1 MALIKL
7 KCYHPLILR
16 RRGCRAVSYHSPSVH
31 FFFSP
36 FDVDT
41 KNRGHFLPP
50 ALWPRDITGIKHK
63 LSWPRPF
70 SSSDFKHKLSHGSL
84 SLSLSLSAAREP
96 LDTSDHHVLT
106 IFEEALGTLGWIFTT
121 GLALPFNPFSRKSCE
136 IQCGMND
143 AESVVKKF
151 IAGICQKSTDVSR
164 KKTWRK
170 RGEP

>member
-1 MALIKL
+1 MLSSSHTASTRLSRSIISQ
-7 KCYHPLILR
+7 PV
-16 RRGCRAVSYHSPSVH
+16 RAC
-31 FFFSP
+31 FFSP

-84 SLSLSLSAAREP
+84 SLSLRSQRTTWYKRSSCSHYFWGGSRHSRMNIYDRIGPTIQPLLSK
-96 LDTSDHHVLT
+96 VM
-106 IFEEALGTLGWIFTT
+106 W
-121 GLALPFNPFSRKSCE
+121 NPVWYKWRGIGS
-136 IQCGMND
+136 
-143 AESVVKKF
+143 KKF

-164 KKTWRK
+164 KKKTWRK